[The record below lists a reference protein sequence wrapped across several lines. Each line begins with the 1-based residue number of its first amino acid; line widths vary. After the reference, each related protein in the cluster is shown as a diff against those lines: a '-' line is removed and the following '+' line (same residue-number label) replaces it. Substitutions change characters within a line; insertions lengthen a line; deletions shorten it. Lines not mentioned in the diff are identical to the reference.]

1 MEIGPDKFNHIF
13 DGMAL
18 LHRYHISNG
27 EVTYQNKF
35 LRSQTYNR
43 NMNANRIVVSE
54 FGTKAHPDPCKT
66 LLQRL
71 MSMFVLDDFT
81 DNDLVN
87 VVPYGDEIYAHT
99 ETPFIHRIDPNTL
112 ETLDR
117 VNIGQQVAVNT
128 ATAHPHFEHDGTVY
142 NLGSSLASSRPLY
155 NIIKFPSTT
164 KSGKL
169 KFDEGTVICSI
180 PALSKRNPSYFHSF
194 AMTEN
199 YFVFVEQPLTINL
212 MKFGFSS
219 FTGSTFMDCMNWT
232 SNYQNRFHVIKRS
245 TGEVFP
251 TVYVAEP
258 FFTFHHINAYEEN
271 EHIIVDACCYQD
283 ASVIKALLVV
293 EMEKGEKDRK
303 SYGEKILS
311 QARRYV
317 IPLKI
322 SNDEQNP
329 KTNIIQLESSQAE
342 ANVQDNGDVFLK
354 YEELTEEGPLLC
366 ELPRI
371 NYDEFNGKKY
381 KYFYAL
387 GKLSENLQTYLIKV
401 NVQNRTKTIWL
412 EEKTIPSEP
421 VFVGRPG
428 ATEED
433 DGVILS
439 AVLSE
444 DNQNKVFLLV
454 LDANTFQE
462 LGRAEFLLDSAV
474 TGDFHGIFWPAT

>member
-1 MEIGPDKFNHIF
+1 MEDNKVSGVTNEKQELNEIICDSSKFSFARSCKEETITPVQGTIKGKIPIWIKGSLLRNGSGLLEIGPDKFRHVF

-35 LRSQTYNR
+35 LRSKTYNR
-43 NMNANRIVVSE
+43 NMKANRIVVSE

-71 MSMFVLDDFT
+71 MSMFVLNDHT

-87 VVPYGDEIYAHT
+87 IVPYGDEIYVHT

-112 ETLDR
+112 KILDR
-117 VNIGQQVAVNT
+117 VNFCEQVAVNI
-128 ATAHPHFEHDGTVY
+128 ATAHPHLEHDGTVY
-142 NLGSSLASSRPLY
+142 NMGSSLASSRPLY

-164 KSGKL
+164 KSGKS

-199 YFVFVEQPLTINL
+199 YFVFVEQPLTVSV
-212 MKFGFSS
+212 MKLGISS
-219 FTGSTFMDCMNWT
+219 FTGSSFMDCMNWN
-232 SNYQNRFHVIKRS
+232 SNCQ
-245 TGEVFP
+245 
-251 TVYVAEP
+251 
-258 FFTFHHINAYEEN
+258 EE
-271 EHIIVDACCYQD
+271 
-283 ASVIKALLVV
+283 
-293 EMEKGEKDRK
+293 
-303 SYGEKILS
+303 
-311 QARRYV
+311 
-317 IPLKI
+317 
-322 SNDEQNP
+322 NP
-329 KTNIIQLESSQAE
+329 KTNIVQLEGSQAE
-342 ANVQDNGDVFLK
+342 AYVQKNGDVFLK
-354 YEELTEEGPLLC
+354 YEELTEKGPVLC

-371 NYDEFNGKKY
+371 NYDGFNGKKY
-381 KYFYAL
+381 KYFYATGRL
-387 GKLSENLQTYLIKV
+387 PEDLQTYLIKV
-401 NVQNRTKTIWL
+401 DVWNKTKTIWL

-439 AVLSE
+439 AVLSDE
-444 DNQNKVFLLV
+444 NQNKVFLLV
-454 LDANTFQE
+454 LDASTFQE
-462 LGRAEFLLDSAV
+462 LGRAEFLLDSV
-474 TGDFHGIFWPAT
+474 VPGDIHGLFWPAT

>member
-1 MEIGPDKFNHIF
+1 
-13 DGMAL
+13 MAL

-35 LRSQTYNR
+35 LRSKTYNR
-43 NMNANRIVVSE
+43 NMKANRIVVSE

-71 MSMFVLDDFT
+71 MSMFVLNDHT

-87 VVPYGDEIYAHT
+87 IVPYGDEIYVHT

-112 ETLDR
+112 KILDR
-117 VNIGQQVAVNT
+117 VNFCEQVAVNI
-128 ATAHPHFEHDGTVY
+128 ATAHPHLEHDGTVY
-142 NLGSSLASSRPLY
+142 NMGSSLASSRPLY

-164 KSGKL
+164 KSGKS

-199 YFVFVEQPLTINL
+199 YFVFVEQPLTVSV
-212 MKFGFSS
+212 MKLGISS
-219 FTGSTFMDCMNWT
+219 FTGSSFMDCMNWN
-232 SNYQNRFHVIKRS
+232 SNCQSRFHVIKRA
-245 TGEVFP
+245 TGEVFS

-258 FFTFHHINAYEEN
+258 FFMFHHINAYEEN
-271 EHIIVDACCYQD
+271 EHIIMDACCYQD
-283 ASVIKALLVV
+283 AGIIKALLVL
-293 EMEKGEKDRK
+293 EIENGYKNRK
-303 SYGEKILS
+303 SYGEQITS

-322 SNDEQNP
+322 SNDEENP
-329 KTNIIQLESSQAE
+329 KTNIVQLEGSQAE
-342 ANVQDNGDVFLK
+342 AYVQKNGDVFLK
-354 YEELTEEGPLLC
+354 YEELTEKGPVLC

-371 NYDEFNGKKY
+371 NYDGFNGKKY
-381 KYFYAL
+381 KYFYATGRL
-387 GKLSENLQTYLIKV
+387 PEDLQTYLIKV
-401 NVQNRTKTIWL
+401 DVWNKTKTIWL

-439 AVLSE
+439 AVLSDE
-444 DNQNKVFLLV
+444 NQNKVFLLV
-454 LDANTFQE
+454 LDASTFQE
-462 LGRAEFLLDSAV
+462 LGRAEFLLDSV
-474 TGDFHGIFWPAT
+474 VPGDIHGLFWPAT